1 MDSKLEESD
10 LFTDVEQD
18 EDKLE
23 ENKLVLEDS

>member
-10 LFTDVEQD
+10 LFADVEQD